1 MLHNFSELFQTWLQ
15 EYFDESAKN
24 KNFVELLF
32 KSQQYSLQTGGK
44 KFRPYLAMTVFK
56 IWKTE
61 LQTIKN
67 FCLAIEMIH
76 TYSLIHDDLPCMDN
90 DDLRRGKATNHKIF
104 GEDIALL
111 AGDALLTEAFRLIA
125 SEKKISADV
134 RIQVIAYLSEKIG
147 SFGMVGGQVLDMKAD
162 SDLDFNQL
170 KKIHQMK
177 TGCLIQA
184 SAVGAALIASANAAE
199 VDLIAEFAENLGL
212 AFQIKDDLLDFQDS
226 EQDFKNFV
234 SIIGLQK
241 AEDQLQLHS
250 KTAYNLLQHLQK
262 NPAVDE
268 LRALVTNQNK
278 RTM

>member
-32 KSQQYSLQTGGK
+32 KSQQYSLQAGGK

-125 SEKKISADV
+125 SEKTISADV

-250 KTAYNLLQHLQK
+250 KTAYDLLQHLQK